1 MYLLK
6 RNTLY
11 FSYFS
16 DYLKY
21 ESIESVFK
29 KYRYNLP
36 ISFAGFARLLKHR
49 NIVTTAGPNSHL
61 SESLFFFSLL
71 KECGGSIT
79 KLHQKLGIKAST
91 QTLHRILHNIRFGV
105 TRRFGTA
112 LIIEDNSNPGYYLL
126 GQDCTLQGKMGKKGD
141 WSLPMSHARQQD
153 SHYTSIL
160 RVLQREVFADQTIE
174 GNFPYEVLNQ
184 NLSPIFNIDITD
196 INVRVYHLKIDRS
209 KYNFSSFKLSNHQ
222 YFTSAQPSSL
232 NLRPGVAQII
242 SNLESCADN
251 TTITASLNQELLFL
265 PVRSKI
271 R

>member
-1 MYLLK
+1 MSFEDQLI
-6 RNTLY
+6 
-11 FSYFS
+11 S
-16 DYLKY
+16 DYLKH

-36 ISFAGFARLLKHR
+36 ISFAGFARLLKNR
-49 NIVTTAGPNSHL
+49 NIITTAGPNSHL
-61 SESLFFFSLL
+61 SESLYFFSLL
-71 KECGGSIT
+71 KEYGGSIS
-79 KLHQKLGIKAST
+79 KLHQKLGVKAST
-91 QTLHRILHNIRFGV
+91 QTLHRILHNIRFGI
-105 TRRFGTA
+105 TRRFGAA

-141 WSLPMSHARQQD
+141 WSLPMTHTREQD

-160 RVLQREVFADQTIE
+160 RVLQREVFTDQTIT
-174 GNFPYEVLNQ
+174 GDFPYDVLSQ

-196 INVRVYHLKIDRS
+196 INVRVYHLRIDRS

-222 YFTSAQPSSL
+222 YFTSVQLSSL
-232 NLRPGVAQII
+232 NLRPGAGQII
-242 SNLESCADN
+242 ANLESSMNNA
-251 TTITASLNQELLFL
+251 TITADLNQELLFL

>member
-1 MYLLK
+1 MTFEDQLI
-6 RNTLY
+6 
-11 FSYFS
+11 S

-36 ISFAGFARLLKHR
+36 ISFAGFARLLKTR

-61 SESLFFFSLL
+61 SESLYFFSLL
-71 KECGGSIT
+71 KEYGGTIS
-79 KLHQKLGIKAST
+79 KLHQKLGLNTST

-112 LIIEDNSNPGYYLL
+112 LILEDKSKPGYYLL
-126 GQDCTLQGKMGKKGD
+126 GKDCTLQGKMGKKGD
-141 WSLPMSHARQQD
+141 WSLPMTHTREQD

-160 RVLQREVFADQTIE
+160 RVLQREVFTDQTIT
-174 GNFPYEVLNQ
+174 GNFHYEALNQ

-196 INVRVYHLKIDRS
+196 INVRVYHLKIDS
-209 KYNFSSFKLSNHQ
+209 TQYKYSSFKLSNHQ
-222 YFTSAQPSSL
+222 YFTSAQLSSL
-232 NLRPGVAQII
+232 NLRPGVRQII
-242 SNLESCADN
+242 ANLVSRMDN
-251 TTITASLNQELLFL
+251 ATITADLNQELLFL